1 MTISA
6 HIVSSYEQQIDM
18 LVSDLSSMGSHA
30 SQLLSLLAQ
39 LIAASAPKAQE
50 GWWQGAQA
58 IDKQINELDYKVEQN
73 ATSILALRQPMGI
86 DLRLAISA
94 VKLSVIFER
103 IGDLAKGAVRR
114 LAEEP
119 TSLAQP
125 ERDAVAKLTKDVTQ
139 MVELVASGVTAIAL
153 EQVKLIHEQDN
164 QIDDEYRNLIRHCI
178 KAMQEA
184 DADPEYYLH
193 VILVIKNIERIGDY
207 ANKIAKISY
216 YIHSGERVANHDLD
230 Q

>member
-18 LVSDLSSMGSHA
+18 LITDLRSMGSHA
-30 SQLLSLLAQ
+30 GRLLTLLTELLASPG
-39 LIAASAPKAQE
+39 AKDN
-50 GWWQGAQA
+50 WWQSAQA

-103 IGDLAKGAVRR
+103 IGDLAKGAIRR
-114 LAEEP
+114 LSEEP
-119 TSLAQP
+119 KPLEEH
-125 ERDAVAKLTKDVTQ
+125 ERKAVTDLTGAVAR
-139 MVELVASGVTAIAL
+139 MVELSAAGVSSIDFN
-153 EQVKLIHEQDN
+153 QVKLIHEHDN
-164 QIDDEYRNLIRHCI
+164 QIDNDYRDLMRHCI
-178 KAMQEA
+178 KTMQKH

-193 VILVIKNIERIGDY
+193 VILVVKNIERIGDY
-207 ANKIAKISY
+207 ANRIAKIAH
-216 YIHSGERVANHDLD
+216 YIHSGDRIANQDLD